1 VRRFLIAALTVFA
14 VVCVARAQNGPPAG
28 AYGSGA
34 GGGTGCGTLPTTPNS
49 RAQVCTSTP
58 SGGVGQPGVFGLPG
72 DTPTDRP
79 SGEATYTF
87 LATDIGT
94 SVRETN
100 AAGETFT
107 VPDGNTGAFV
117 LPVNIGI
124 IVEGG
129 LSIIQRTT
137 SSQFRCLPNGPL
149 VNTCLL
155 ASGSQYILKE
165 TSDFNYTLSVSG
177 DIVNGCVAAG
187 CIWFPW
193 YGAPVVSPGP
203 QSALMSSVA
212 NQPFLAKFTTASI
225 QKITKVAWELV
236 TGTAATTGDIG
247 IYGNCGT
254 TCSLQG
260 HTGSIA
266 TTASGTVFT
275 TSFLAVTSLPPGTYY
290 LATCDSANTPAAL
303 VGQIS
308 SFSNVL
314 AAAGVANNFG
324 TDATDTCTAGV
335 LPNTI
340 TVANITNG
348 TGILAPIALM
358 ATN

>member
-1 VRRFLIAALTVFA
+1 M
-14 VVCVARAQNGPPAG
+14 
-28 AYGSGA
+28 
-34 GGGTGCGTLPTTPNS
+34 
-49 RAQVCTSTP
+49 
-58 SGGVGQPGVFGLPG
+58 GQPGAFGLPG

-79 SGEATYTF
+79 GGESTYTF

-124 IVEGG
+124 IVQGG
-129 LSIIQRTT
+129 TSVLQRQT
-137 SSQFRCLPNGPL
+137 SSQIRCMPNGGL
-149 VNTCLL
+149 TTGCVLT
-155 ASGSQYILKE
+155 SGGQYILKE
-165 TSDFNYTLSVSG
+165 TSDFNYELSVSG
-177 DIVNGCVAAG
+177 DAVNGCVATG

-212 NQPFLAKFTTASI
+212 NQPFLAKFTIAST

-247 IYGNCGT
+247 VYGNCGT
-254 TCSLQG
+254 TCSLLG

-275 TSFLAVTSLPPGTYY
+275 TSFLSAIVMSPGTYY
-290 LATCDSANTPAAL
+290 LSTCDSANTPAAL